1 MVRQD
6 APYGLIGSVMK
17 TFQEMAASRREWIS
31 DVLMPWCRQASFK
44 DLREAEHDWI
54 NIAGRVDPAM
64 TLWTWAWS
72 RFPCLVH
79 ERLPGVN
86 ETLEVR
92 IKLSNGETIVGY
104 PDNRESSRGEL
115 VLTVEGADGGS
126 AQSGPH
132 NIDHFVSA
140 ELTNPEQISSLTDL
154 PDRPVTTINPEA
166 PPEHRV

>member
-1 MVRQD
+1 MQ
-6 APYGLIGSVMK
+6 

-44 DLREAEHDWI
+44 DLQEAEHDWI

-72 RFPCLVH
+72 RFPGLVH

-92 IKLSNGETIVGY
+92 ITLASGETITGY
-104 PDNRESSRGEL
+104 PDNRESSRGQL
-115 VLTVEGADGGS
+115 VLTVASEDTSITQA
-126 AQSGPH
+126 GPF
-132 NIDHFVSA
+132 NIDDIVSV
-140 ELTNPEQISSLTDL
+140 ELTASEQSPGSPEI
-154 PDRPVTTINPEA
+154 PNRPVTTL
-166 PPEHRV
+166 PPETPVDQRI

>member
-1 MVRQD
+1 
-6 APYGLIGSVMK
+6 MK
-17 TFQEMAASRREWIS
+17 SFQEMAASRRDWIT

-92 IKLSNGETIVGY
+92 ITLAGGETIVGY

-115 VLTVEGADGGS
+115 VLTVEGADGRS
-126 AQSGPH
+126 EQRGPY
-132 NIDHFVSA
+132 NIDQVVAA
-140 ELTNPEQISSLTDL
+140 ELTNPEQLGSLADL
-154 PDRPVTTINPEA
+154 PDRPITTFNPED
-166 PPEHRV
+166 PTSGRV

>member
-1 MVRQD
+1 MQ
-6 APYGLIGSVMK
+6 S
-17 TFQEMAASRREWIS
+17 FQEMAASRREWIS
-31 DVLMPWCRQASFK
+31 EVLIPWCRQASFK

-92 IKLSNGETIVGY
+92 IKLTNGETIVGY

-115 VLTVEGADGGS
+115 VVTVSAEDGS
-126 AQSGPH
+126 IQQSGPY
-132 NIDHFVSA
+132 NIDQVVAA
-140 ELTNPEQISSLTDL
+140 ELTSPEQIATLADF
-154 PDRPVTTINPEA
+154 PDRPVTTLNPES
-166 PPEHRV
+166 PTEYRV

>member
-1 MVRQD
+1 MQ
-6 APYGLIGSVMK
+6 S
-17 TFQEMAASRREWIS
+17 FQEMAASRREWIA
-31 DVLMPWCRQASFK
+31 DVLMPWCRQATFK

-92 IKLSNGETIVGY
+92 IQLASGETIVGY

-115 VLTVEGADGGS
+115 VLIIADEDGSS

-132 NIDHFVSA
+132 NIDEVVSA
-140 ELTNPEQISSLTDL
+140 ELSNPDQTSRSTEM
-154 PDRPVTTINPEA
+154 PNRPVTTL
-166 PPEHRV
+166 PPETPTERRI

>member
-1 MVRQD
+1 
-6 APYGLIGSVMK
+6 MK

-31 DVLMPWCRQASFK
+31 DVLIPWSRQATFK

-54 NIAGRVDPAM
+54 NIAGRVDPAL

-92 IKLSNGETIVGY
+92 IQLASGESIVGY

-115 VLTVEGADGGS
+115 VLTVAGEDGHS
-126 AQSGPH
+126 KQSGPH
-132 NIDHFVSA
+132 NIDQVVA
-140 ELTNPEQISSLTDL
+140 VELTNPEQLSSLADL
-154 PDRPVTTINPEA
+154 PDRPVTTLNPEA